1 MLELHPTFGYTLLG
15 VCKFYGMTRTESN
28 YIVEFF
34 KSKLSKYELLK
45 VEDRNVKIMDVELI
59 DSDVLIYF
67 NGDEKVAALECFESD
82 EGDMIQIVYK
92 NSTIMTDEFEVAKF
106 IINRLG

>member
-1 MLELHPTFGYTLLG
+1 
-15 VCKFYGMTRTESN
+15 MTRKESN
-28 YIVEFF
+28 NIVELF
-34 KSKLSKYELLK
+34 KSKLSNYELLK
-45 VEDRNVKIMDVELI
+45 VEDRNIKILDVELI

-92 NSTIMTDEFEVAKF
+92 NSNIMTDEFEVAQF